1 MLQMQGFKLALILNC
16 PQGCCDCD
24 KAGAVTPGRMNLLHM
39 QLGASIKLRL
49 AEIDDE
55 VGVLHAQGYAI
66 DADRLLEER
75 FELVETREALHRK
88 LLA

>member
-1 MLQMQGFKLALILNC
+1 
-16 PQGCCDCD
+16 
-24 KAGAVTPGRMNLLHM
+24 MNVLHM
-39 QLGASIKLRL
+39 QRRASIKQRL

-55 VGVLHAQGYAI
+55 VGALHARGYSV

-75 FELVETREALHRK
+75 FELVETSEALHRT

>member
-1 MLQMQGFKLALILNC
+1 
-16 PQGCCDCD
+16 
-24 KAGAVTPGRMNLLHM
+24 MNLLHM
-39 QLGASIKLRL
+39 QLGASITLRL

-55 VGVLHAQGYAI
+55 VGVLHAQGYAR

-75 FELVETREALHRK
+75 FELVATREALHRT